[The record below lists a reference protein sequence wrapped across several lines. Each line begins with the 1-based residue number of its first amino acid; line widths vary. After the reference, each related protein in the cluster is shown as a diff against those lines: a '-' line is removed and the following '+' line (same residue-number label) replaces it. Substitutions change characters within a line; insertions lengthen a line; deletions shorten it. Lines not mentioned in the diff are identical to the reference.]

1 MGLLYGCPVEDV
13 ITGLSIQCRGWKSV
27 YFNPLRNAFLGVA
40 PNTLPD
46 ILVQHKRW
54 SEGDLQIFFSR
65 YSPAWYAYGKISL
78 VLQMGYSAY
87 CLWAPNSLATLYYS
101 VIPSLYLL
109 RGIPLFPQV
118 WILASYIFVTM
129 YLYLFVCFTL
139 QLETIGYKF
148 NFSFVPYVSKEYN
161 IKA

>member
-65 YSPAWYAYGKISL
+65 YSPAWYIGMHMERLVWSFKWDILPIAFGLLIPWQHYITLLSHHFISSEAFP
-78 VLQMGYSAY
+78 YFHRFES
-87 CLWAPNSLATLYYS
+87 
-101 VIPSLYLL
+101 LL
-109 RGIPLFPQV
+109 RIYLSQFIYICLFALHYS
-118 WILASYIFVTM
+118 WKL
-129 YLYLFVCFTL
+129 
-139 QLETIGYKF
+139 
-148 NFSFVPYVSKEYN
+148 
-161 IKA
+161 